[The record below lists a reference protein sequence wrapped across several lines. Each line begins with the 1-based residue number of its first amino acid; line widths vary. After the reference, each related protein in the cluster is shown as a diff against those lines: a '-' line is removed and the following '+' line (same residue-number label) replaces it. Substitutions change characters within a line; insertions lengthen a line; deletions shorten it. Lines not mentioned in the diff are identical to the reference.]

1 MHMHCKDNP
10 TNKNHSDTLWSIII
24 INNNEEIVIIKF
36 DHSIK
41 KTKKNKTTMVVYYV
55 HLVLKFNF
63 EKQSPHMRTFLFIL
77 NLSISLSNPLHLKKC
92 I

>member
-41 KTKKNKTTMVVYYV
+41 KTKKNKNNYGG
-55 HLVLKFNF
+55 LLRSFSSEIQF
-63 EKQSPHMRTFLFIL
+63 
-77 NLSISLSNPLHLKKC
+77 
-92 I
+92 

>member
-1 MHMHCKDNP
+1 MHCKDNP

-41 KTKKNKTTMVVYYV
+41 K
-55 HLVLKFNF
+55 
-63 EKQSPHMRTFLFIL
+63 KQQNNYGGLLCSFSSEIQF
-77 NLSISLSNPLHLKKC
+77 
-92 I
+92 